1 MVNVPFL
8 STTAPAA
15 TRRPAFAI
23 AHSSGASSGLGG
35 LGGGLAAAAGDL
47 LGLGGEDFWL
57 SHTLEIAVQT
67 GPLPFVNTASITF
80 AAAGAPDIAL
90 ADSITL
96 SLGYADAEPEAVFTG
111 TVSRLVRTLQG
122 LTHLQASDG
131 GGGLARQRLNQ
142 SYESQTAGDIVKDL
156 AGQAGVETDVV
167 EDGVDLPFFAIAS
180 ATPAHAQIA
189 ALARRSGYWAYFTPA
204 GQLTFAPVGEG
215 DTVQTFTYG
224 IDVLKL
230 EIAEAAPAL
239 HGVQV
244 SGEGAAGSQ
253 GQDAWNWL
261 VADATGVQ
269 AQAGSGQAQRWLSDG
284 ALRSQEAVRA
294 AATAHASAAASL
306 QISGELWVPGA
317 PKVTVGSRVAI
328 ADALDD
334 FLNGTYQV
342 ERVCHRLS
350 KLRGFVTRLSFVK
363 TASVPL
369 GALAGLPGGL
379 P

>member
-8 STTAPAA
+8 TNREPA
-15 TRRPAFAI
+15 TVRRPAFAI
-23 AHSSGASSGLGG
+23 THASGSASGLGG
-35 LGGGLAAAAGDL
+35 LASTAGDL
-47 LGLGGEDFWL
+47 LGLGGNDFWL

-67 GPLPFVNTASITF
+67 GPLPFVNTASLTF
-80 AAAGAPDIAL
+80 ATAGAPEIAL
-90 ADSITL
+90 ADSVTL
-96 SLGYADAEPEAVFTG
+96 SLGYADAEPEVVFTG
-111 TVSRLVRTLQG
+111 TITRLVRTLAG
-122 LTHLQASDG
+122 FTHLQASDG
-131 GGGLARQRLNQ
+131 GGQLARQRLNQ
-142 SYESQTAGDIVKDL
+142 SYASQKAGDIVNDL

-167 EDGVDLPFFAIAS
+167 EDGVDLPFFAVAS
-180 ATPAHAQIA
+180 TTPAHAQIA

-204 GQLTFAPVGEG
+204 GQLTFAPLAEG

-224 IDVLKL
+224 TDVLKL
-230 EIAEAAPAL
+230 EITEATAAL
-239 HGVQV
+239 EGVQV

-269 AQAGSGQAQRWLSDG
+269 AQAGNGPAQRWVSDG
-284 ALRSQEAVRA
+284 ALRSQESVRT
-294 AATAHASAAASL
+294 AATARASASASM

-317 PKVTVGSRVAI
+317 PQVTVGSRVAI
-328 ADALDD
+328 AAAPDE

-342 ERVCHRLS
+342 ERVNHRLS
-350 KLRGFVTRLSFVK
+350 KSRGFVTRLSFMK

-379 P
+379 L